1 MLALMAAMISPGS
14 LSHLKVVVVD
24 RDGGASARRIVRA
37 VEASP
42 HLELARVTGNIVEA
56 LSAVRREDAFAILV
70 IPHGLEDVSP
80 KSAPIEIFY
89 EGQFLA
95 AGNLAATYTELA
107 VQSALVSGAPQH
119 LGISGAQALR
129 LARPG
134 VKISLLGNPTLSLE
148 WYLGLLLGPATLH
161 LLIAV
166 SVIGSIGTALCE
178 GYLQSESRGA
188 LTLPCS
194 FAARLSPHIA
204 AGTLWGIVWMLWLT
218 LARGYRFEGS
228 LIAAVIGLF
237 LLFCATA
244 AIGLLLIIAIRNV
257 ATALSGA
264 VIIAGS
270 ALAYSGASLPI
281 AGAPVIARFWSA
293 VLPLTHYLRLQMAVV
308 AGAGAAPIVRELLL
322 LLLYPI
328 LAGGVTIALIWYRQG
343 SER

>member
-1 MLALMAAMISPGS
+1 
-14 LSHLKVVVVD
+14 
-24 RDGGASARRIVRA
+24 
-37 VEASP
+37 
-42 HLELARVTGNIVEA
+42 
-56 LSAVRREDAFAILV
+56 
-70 IPHGLEDVSP
+70 
-80 KSAPIEIFY
+80 
-89 EGQFLA
+89 
-95 AGNLAATYTELA
+95 
-107 VQSALVSGAPQH
+107 
-119 LGISGAQALR
+119 
-129 LARPG
+129 
-134 VKISLLGNPTLSLE
+134 
-148 WYLGLLLGPATLH
+148 
-161 LLIAV
+161 
-166 SVIGSIGTALCE
+166 
-178 GYLQSESRGA
+178 
-188 LTLPCS
+188 
-194 FAARLSPHIA
+194 
-204 AGTLWGIVWMLWLT
+204 MLWLT

-281 AGAPVIARFWSA
+281 AGAPVIARLWSA